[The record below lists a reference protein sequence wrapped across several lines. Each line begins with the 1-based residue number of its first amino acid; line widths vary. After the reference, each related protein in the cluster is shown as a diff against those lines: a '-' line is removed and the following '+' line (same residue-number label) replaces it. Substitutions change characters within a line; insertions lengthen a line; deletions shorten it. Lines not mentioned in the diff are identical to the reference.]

1 MANDTDKAHLTFN
14 AFKIK
19 LTMGIPKYIGE
30 KERKKAKKNYKQMSR
45 KYCRNLIIK
54 RIELNTYTLNFLNDS
69 SFTFNNFTYVKV

>member
-30 KERKKAKKNYKQMSR
+30 KERKKAKKKLQTN
-45 KYCRNLIIK
+45 
-54 RIELNTYTLNFLNDS
+54 
-69 SFTFNNFTYVKV
+69 VKKIL